1 MKTFFAF
8 LLATAAVLLSA
19 AEYELILLGDL
30 HFDTSE
36 YRAGAAVQPFQQKE
50 FARNAGIW
58 KKNIPEELKAAGS
71 KVSPK
76 TNYVIQLGDV
86 IQGDSASD
94 AEHVKMLNDMLA
106 VIRPYFGGVPL
117 LFAKGNHDVRSLDQ
131 KGPGR
136 AAAYNS
142 FLLPYLKKELKLDNA
157 PADMNYAVRNGDDL
171 LLFLDSGHPGLSRIE
186 ALIAQ
191 NAGFKRLLVFTHIPV
206 LPCPGG
212 GVVFRHTPGGTG
224 LAKDANNQPENRKKL
239 LELLAKHNAYIFC
252 GHTHTPAI
260 VEWKSEKGRI
270 VQLTTSSLAQRGG
283 APAFKLRPAGK
294 AALEEALPEGKFPG
308 FRKEYAEP
316 ARFFELFPGWGFVV
330 LRLSDDAV
338 VADLY
343 SGSGSKP
350 EKTVILSEPMPEKLF
365 TEQEAPKKR

>member
-8 LLATAAVLLSA
+8 VLATAAVLLSA

-30 HFDTSE
+30 HFDAPE

-71 KVSPK
+71 KVFPK

-86 IQGDSASD
+86 IQGDSVSD
-94 AEHVKMLNDMLA
+94 AEHVKMLNDVLA
-106 VIRPYFGGVPL
+106 VLRPYFGGVPL

-142 FLLPYLKKELKLDNA
+142 VLLPYLKNELKRDDA
-157 PADMNYAVRNGDDL
+157 PADMNYTVRNGGDL
-171 LLFLDSGHPGLSRIE
+171 LLFLDSVLPDLFRIE

-191 NAGFKRLLVFTHIPV
+191 NAGFKRLLVFPHIPV
-206 LPCPGG
+206 LPCPGP
-212 GVVFRHTPGGTG
+212 GVTFQHTPGGAG

-239 LELLAKHNAYIFC
+239 LALLAKHNAYIFC
-252 GHTHTPAI
+252 GHTQAPAI

-270 VQLTTSSLAQRGG
+270 VQLTCSSMAQRGG
-283 APAFKLRPAGK
+283 APAFKLRSAGK
-294 AALEEALPEGKFPG
+294 VALET
-308 FRKEYAEP
+308 Y
-316 ARFFELFPGWGFVV
+316 
-330 LRLSDDAV
+330 
-338 VADLY
+338 
-343 SGSGSKP
+343 
-350 EKTVILSEPMPEKLF
+350 T
-365 TEQEAPKKR
+365 